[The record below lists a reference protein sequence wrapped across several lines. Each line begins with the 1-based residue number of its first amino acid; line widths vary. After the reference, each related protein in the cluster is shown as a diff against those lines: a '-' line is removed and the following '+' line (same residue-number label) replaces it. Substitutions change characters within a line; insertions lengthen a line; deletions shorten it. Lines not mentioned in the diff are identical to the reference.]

1 MTPSLSLD
9 TIVVGAG
16 IGGLAAALAL
26 RRAGHRVTVLEQSR
40 AFREVGAGLQV
51 VPNATRA
58 LRALGVLDRQRLAAV
73 APIATIRRRWQ
84 DGSLLGTFPLGDA
97 VEAEFNAPYWN
108 AHRADLHAA
117 LLDAVRDPYTA
128 GPPVAVLGGIAVR
141 GLDAYGPGG
150 ATLVDAAGTRWRAD
164 LVVAADGIHSTLRH
178 ALLGDDAPHYSG
190 DDAYRALIDAD
201 AIDPRSP
208 VFEIVKEPQV
218 TIWLGPGRHAIHY
231 WVRDRR
237 LLNLVVI
244 VPGDGSTRESWSSKG
259 DRATL
264 EAELAGWDPRLVG
277 LIRCASDLS
286 RWSLHDRQP
295 LTRWVWDSVCLLG
308 DACHPMLP
316 YQSQGAAQALED
328 AVVLGRCVTGLASK
342 DALGA
347 ALVEYQRLRID
358 RSARIQLASAGNGGV
373 FHLPDGP
380 EQQARDAELKSRRA
394 DFKSYHWTWA
404 DAYQL

>member
-1 MTPSLSLD
+1 M
-9 TIVVGAG
+9 
-16 IGGLAAALAL
+16 
-26 RRAGHRVTVLEQSR
+26 
-40 AFREVGAGLQV
+40 
-51 VPNATRA
+51 
-58 LRALGVLDRQRLAAV
+58 
-73 APIATIRRRWQ
+73 
-84 DGSLLGTFPLGDA
+84 
-97 VEAEFNAPYWN
+97 
-108 AHRADLHAA
+108 
-117 LLDAVRDPYTA
+117 RDPDTA

-141 GLDAYGPGG
+141 ADACGPDG
-150 ATLVDAAGTRWRAD
+150 ATVVDAGTRWRAD

-190 DDAYRALIDAD
+190 DDAYRALIDVD
-201 AIDPRSP
+201 AIDPHSP

-218 TIWLGPGRHAIHY
+218 TIWLGRHAIHY
-231 WVRDRR
+231 WVRERR

-264 EAELAGWDPRLVG
+264 EAELDGWDPRLVG

-328 AVVLGRCVTGLASK
+328 AVVLGRCVTGR
-342 DALGA
+342 
-347 ALVEYQRLRID
+347 VEGRPR
-358 RSARIQLASAGNGGV
+358 
-373 FHLPDGP
+373 
-380 EQQARDAELKSRRA
+380 RRA
-394 DFKSYHWTWA
+394 GRVPALADRPQRADPARVGRQRRRVPPARRPRATGARRRASRAAPTSSPTTGPA

>member
-1 MTPSLSLD
+1 MTTTTSLSAL
-9 TIVVGAG
+9 VVGAG
-16 IGGLAAALAL
+16 LGGLAAALAL
-26 RRAGHRVTVLEQSR
+26 RRAGHRVTVLEQSKV
-40 AFREVGAGLQV
+40 FREVGAGLQV

-58 LRALGVLDRQRLAAV
+58 LRALGVLDQRRLAAV
-73 APIATIRRRWQ
+73 APTATIRRRWQ
-84 DGSLLGTFPLGDA
+84 DGSLLGTFPLGA
-97 VEAEFNAPYWN
+97 EVEAAFNAPYWN
-108 AHRADLHAA
+108 AHRADLHAV
-117 LLDAVRDPYTA
+117 LLDAVRDPA
-128 GPPVAVLGGIAVR
+128 GAGVPVDVRGGVAVR
-141 GLDAYGPGG
+141 DLDAHGPDG
-150 ATLVDAAGTRWRAD
+150 ASVVAADGTRWRAD
-164 LVVAADGIHSTLRH
+164 LVVAADGIHSTLRQ

-190 DDAYRALIDAD
+190 DDAYRALIAAD
-201 AIDPRSP
+201 AIDPRSD
-208 VFEIVKEPQV
+208 VFEIVAEPQV

-231 WVRDRR
+231 WVRDRK

-259 DRATL
+259 DRAAL
-264 EAELAGWDPRLVG
+264 EAELDGWDPRLVG

-295 LTRWVWDSVCLLG
+295 LARWAWDSVCLLG

-347 ALVEYQRLRID
+347 ALREYQRLRID

-380 EQQARDAELKSRRA
+380 EQRARDAELKSRRA
-394 DFKSYHWTWA
+394 DFKSYDWTWA
-404 DAYQL
+404 DAYQM